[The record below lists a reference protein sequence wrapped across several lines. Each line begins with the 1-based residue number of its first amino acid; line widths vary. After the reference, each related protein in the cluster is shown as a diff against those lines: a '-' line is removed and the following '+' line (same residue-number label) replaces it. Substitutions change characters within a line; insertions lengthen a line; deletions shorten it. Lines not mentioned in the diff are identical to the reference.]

1 MSMSA
6 GWDSCSCPDA
16 SSLLLDGAYLVAVG
30 VHELAIVVVQAANA
44 SDMSISLVR
53 DMHAVESMCGSW
65 IVLCYFEKNRKN
77 TLCVLYNFL
86 IHCFER

>member
-16 SSLLLDGAYLVAVG
+16 SSSLLDGGYLVAVG
-30 VHELAIVVVQAANA
+30 VHETAIIVVQAANA
-44 SDMSISLVR
+44 SDMCINLLR
-53 DMHAVESMCGSW
+53 DMHAVVSMCGSW

-77 TLCVLYNFL
+77 TLCESYNFL
-86 IHCFER
+86 FKSFER